1 MIKHLEENNMTYFQH
16 LWFALTIAGT
26 LVIHAV
32 LPWFFQT
39 YASDHLCSR
48 NQPKE

>member
-16 LWFALTIAGT
+16 LRFALKIAGT

-32 LPWFFQT
+32 LPWFFTT
-39 YASDHLCSR
+39 YASDHLCNR
-48 NQPKE
+48 NQLKE

>member
-16 LWFALTIAGT
+16 LCFALKIAGV

-39 YASDHLCSR
+39 YASDHLCKR
-48 NQPKE
+48 TQPKE

>member
-1 MIKHLEENNMTYFQH
+1 MFKHLEENNMTYFQH

-39 YASDHLCSR
+39 YASDQLFSR